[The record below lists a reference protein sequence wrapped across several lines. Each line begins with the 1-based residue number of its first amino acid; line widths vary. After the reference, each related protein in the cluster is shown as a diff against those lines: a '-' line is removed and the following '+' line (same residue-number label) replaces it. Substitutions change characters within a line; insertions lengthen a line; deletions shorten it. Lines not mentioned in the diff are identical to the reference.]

1 MTIAAMLTEHK
12 QSVLPMPVT
21 AAAGFG
27 QSSLHFGWFARG
39 FSEQILTYVVFCAV
53 ISFFSEIFLQQ
64 EF

>member
-12 QSVLPMPVT
+12 QGVLPMPVT

-27 QSSLHFGWFARG
+27 KFNLHFGWLSRG

-53 ISFFSEIFLQQ
+53 ISFFL
-64 EF
+64 